1 MNIKDIIKENG
12 NYIYIITS
20 TNKTILL
27 SSSNS
32 KNEAKEFALKKLQ
45 PNIKNLI
52 GKKIYLITLKNISK
66 KDLKNQEENT
76 IKLLGGPL
84 MIEIEKVL
92 IVNENK
98 LKNEGGVGNNKI
110 YFSEKYLKEK
120 SVSHEIIK
128 KITSDYHNE
137 KLKNGPLD
145 VNIIQ

>member
-1 MNIKDIIKENG
+1 MNIKEIIKENG

-20 TNKTILL
+20 ANKTILL

-92 IVNENK
+92 IINENK